1 MSPGDE
7 PPPEEESDQK
17 PTVADDPDA
26 LKTDP
31 NPLNPA
37 GDSLDKLI
45 QMQFND
51 DVWKTMLGELPC
63 LEATEACIRQLQGR
77 AIASSKTLKAIDERV
92 TVINQKIDEAKKN
105 NQKTIALSVF
115 EPLVQSYLKVEDVPV
130 QQGQEPRKRGFL
142 DRVFDFF
149 VKPTGTINEIL
160 SLVGVPLFRNLTGG
174 DAAAQQR
181 SIAIADLQVKV
192 AEVEKQ
198 RDELKDKLRE
208 QVILQVLDF
217 DTIRR
222 DFQVSQEIAKREV
235 LRMKVIEVGYRFGDG
250 NTVSYLGNLSAMDK
264 QKAETFRQWARLR
277 SQLARVKLLVLGT
290 DNE

>member
-1 MSPGDE
+1 
-7 PPPEEESDQK
+7 
-17 PTVADDPDA
+17 
-26 LKTDP
+26 
-31 NPLNPA
+31 
-37 GDSLDKLI
+37 
-45 QMQFND
+45 
-51 DVWKTMLGELPC
+51 MLGELPC
-63 LEATEACIRQLQGR
+63 LEATESCIGQLQGR
-77 AIASSKTLKAIDERV
+77 AIASSKTLKAIDERI
-92 TVINQKIDEAKKN
+92 TVINQKIEEAKKN

-115 EPLVQSYLKVEDVPV
+115 EPLVQSYLKLEDLPV
-130 QQGQEPRKRGFL
+130 KQGEPPAKRGFF

-160 SLVGVPLFRNLTGG
+160 SLVGVPLFKKLTGG

-181 SIAIADLQVKV
+181 TIAIADLQVKV

-198 RDELKDKLRE
+198 RDDLKDKLRE

-235 LRMKVIEVGYRFGDG
+235 LRMKVIDVGYRFGDG
-250 NTVSYLGNLSAMDK
+250 NTVSYLGNLSALDR

-277 SQLARVKLLVLGT
+277 SQLARVKLLVLGA
-290 DNE
+290 EGE